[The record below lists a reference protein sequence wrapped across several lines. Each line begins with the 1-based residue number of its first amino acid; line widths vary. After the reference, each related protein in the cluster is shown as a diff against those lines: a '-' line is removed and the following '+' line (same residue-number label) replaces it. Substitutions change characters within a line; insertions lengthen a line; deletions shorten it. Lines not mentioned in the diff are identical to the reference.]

1 MTPGKME
8 NDAAAKME
16 ILEDDGE
23 VVVLTLDG
31 VTPFYQLLKTMG
43 NDDASFTIN
52 ESCSLFY
59 ATEDDERF
67 IICRQDDLV
76 LVVELS
82 WSDEI
87 TGIKI
92 LEVDPDNHTPIMVN

>member
-1 MTPGKME
+1 MTPGNME

-16 ILEDDGE
+16 ILEDDGD

-31 VTPFYQLLKTMG
+31 VTPFYQLMKTMG

-52 ESCSLFY
+52 ENCDLFY